1 MAKKPKI
8 LLIDV
13 ESAPAL
19 TATHTLWPNGIS
31 YKSIVQDW
39 FLICACWKWLGEK
52 KIYSSQ
58 IKNET
63 EDKKVADDLAKVWA
77 EADIVIGHNHKKFD
91 SRKLQSRLI
100 FHHLPPLAN
109 TPLVDTLLEVRK
121 TSAEISNR
129 LDYLGIHLIGEKK
142 RETGQELWLKA
153 MKGNKE
159 VQALTDMV
167 RYCKQDVNL
176 LEKVYLRLRPY
187 MKTHP
192 HLGVLRG
199 HDRDRSCH
207 KCESTRLQNRGT
219 YVTAAGLTKQRMVC
233 TECGSWQTFPFKK

>member
-19 TATHTLWPNGIS
+19 AAVHTLWPNGIS
-31 YKSIVQDW
+31 YKAIVQDW

-52 KIYSSQ
+52 EVYSSE
-58 IKNET
+58 IKKET
-63 EDKKVADDLAKVWA
+63 QDKQVAADLAAVWA

-100 FHHLPPLAN
+100 YHQLPPLAN
-109 TPLVDTLLEVRK
+109 TPLLDTLTEVRK

-129 LDYLGIHLIGEKK
+129 LDYLGIHLIGQRKL
-142 RETGQELWLKA
+142 ETGQELWLKA
-153 MKGNKE
+153 MKGTKE
-159 VQALTDMV
+159 QQALNDMV
-167 RYCKQDVNL
+167 KYCKQDVNL
-176 LEKVYLRLRPY
+176 LEKVYLRLLPY

-192 HLGVLRG
+192 HVGVLRG
-199 HDRDRSCH
+199 HDRDVSCH
-207 KCESTRLQNRGT
+207 KCDSTKLQNRGT
-219 YVTAAGLTKQRMVC
+219 FVTVAGLVKQRMCC
-233 TECGSWQTFPFKK
+233 TKCGSWQSFPVKK